1 MIVTD
6 TTRLPCKTIIIFSM
20 ATIITMSAII
30 VVFNCSSDS
39 NYLFLLYKR
48 QESVLKQIFMSC
60 TTTSDGGSGGVGRIG
75 RGLDSEEGVKSI
87 MTL

>member
-1 MIVTD
+1 
-6 TTRLPCKTIIIFSM
+6 
-20 ATIITMSAII
+20 MSAII
-30 VVFNCSSDS
+30 VVLNYSSDS

-60 TTTSDGGSGGVGRIG
+60 TTTGGSGVGIG
-75 RGLDSEEGVKSI
+75 QGSDTEEGVKSI

>member
-1 MIVTD
+1 
-6 TTRLPCKTIIIFSM
+6 
-20 ATIITMSAII
+20 MSAII
-30 VVFNCSSDS
+30 VVLNYSSDS

-60 TTTSDGGSGGVGRIG
+60 TTTGCGGGGVGIG
-75 RGLDSEEGVKSI
+75 QGSDTEEGVKSI

>member
-6 TTRLPCKTIIIFSM
+6 TTLLPCKTIIIFSM

-60 TTTSDGGSGGVGRIG
+60 TTSGGSGCVGRIG
-75 RGLDSEEGVKSI
+75 RGLDTEEGVKSI